1 VFATFLVSALAFS
14 EIESAFFGYI
24 TQFGKSYSTMEEYEL
39 RLRQFAVKHA
49 FIHEHN
55 SEEGHTYKA
64 GHNIMSDWTEEEYE
78 AMLTYK
84 PDTTD
89 LRTYTSTNGSAV
101 PIDWRNTTDGLNCM
115 NPIQNQG

>member
-1 VFATFLVSALAFS
+1 LVEPASFLRSRQASFFSFLASALLGSALALS

-49 FIHEHN
+49 FIQEHN
-55 SEEGHTYKA
+55 AEEGHTYKA
-64 GHNIMSDWTEEEYE
+64 GHNMMSDWTQEEYE

-84 PDTTD
+84 PDTTE
-89 LRTYTSTNGSAV
+89 
-101 PIDWRNTTDGLNCM
+101 
-115 NPIQNQG
+115 